1 MLIYINHYIMQFS
14 IYEHTHTHT
23 HTQCDF
29 YFVYKI
35 TKDYNFLQ
43 RNLIKNIFYASIV
56 EGSESWMSLL
66 ETNVS
71 TN

>member
-1 MLIYINHYIMQFS
+1 MHNFSRHETCLSILTIISCNFQFMN
-14 IYEHTHTHT
+14 THT

-56 EGSESWMSLL
+56 EGSKS
-66 ETNVS
+66 
-71 TN
+71 